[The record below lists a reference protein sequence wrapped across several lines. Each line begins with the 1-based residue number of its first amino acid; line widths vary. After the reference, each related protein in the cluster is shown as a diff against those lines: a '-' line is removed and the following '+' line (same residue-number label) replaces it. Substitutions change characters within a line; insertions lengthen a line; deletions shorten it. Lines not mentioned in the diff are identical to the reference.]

1 MCPWMMLLRH
11 FTLFLKSVQKTRGCK
26 SCPFYT
32 CEICGIT
39 GQGSPSY
46 WSIKAPKIEL
56 FD

>member
-1 MCPWMMLLRH
+1 MYLLMMLIKHLI
-11 FTLFLKSVQKTRGCK
+11 LFLKSVQKTKVCK

-39 GQGSPSY
+39 KQGNPSY
-46 WSIKAPKIEL
+46 WSIKEPKIEL